1 MEIGIGSIVW
11 ILCGI
16 FNAIMI
22 IKHVKLEDMIEYLLA
37 LMGVILGPFVTVL
50 ILCSLWAKHSISAEA
65 RQELRENIRE
75 QYDELLKTESK

>member
-16 FNAIMI
+16 FNAVMI

-37 LMGVILGPFVTVL
+37 LIGVIMGPFVTVL
-50 ILCSLWAKHSISAEA
+50 ILCSLWAKHSISVEA
-65 RQELRENIRE
+65 HNELLENIRAE
-75 QYDELLKTESK
+75 YDELLKADSK

>member
-16 FNAIMI
+16 FNAVMI

-37 LMGVILGPFVTVL
+37 LIGVIMGPFVTAL
-50 ILCSLWAKHSISAEA
+50 ILCSLWAKHSISVEA